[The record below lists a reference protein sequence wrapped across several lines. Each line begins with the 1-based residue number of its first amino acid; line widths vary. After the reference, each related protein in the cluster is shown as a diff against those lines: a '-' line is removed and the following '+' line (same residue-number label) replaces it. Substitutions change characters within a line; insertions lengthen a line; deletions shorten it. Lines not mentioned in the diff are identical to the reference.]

1 MVQAERMRIALAV
14 VVAVLL
20 SAPALA
26 AGPDPARLVLRASDL
41 PSTFAVDP
49 DKTGVRTNE
58 REFRQEPEAGRVLRR
73 AQRITGYQAEFTR
86 GANTLASRVDLL
98 RTSAGATLVLDYVDR
113 DMRKSGFRGLHR
125 ERMAIGDEGWLYGDR
140 KGAVVTMVV
149 WREGRVFSGVIAT
162 RVRRSL
168 VVSLARVQQRR
179 IAAALR

>member
-1 MVQAERMRIALAV
+1 MRIALAA

-41 PSTFAVDP
+41 PSGFAVDP
-49 DKTGVRTNE
+49 DETGVRTNE
-58 REFRQEPEAGRVLRR
+58 HEFRQEPEAGRVLRR

-86 GANTLASRVDLL
+86 RKGTVASRVDLF
-98 RTSAGATLVLDYVDR
+98 RTGAGAGLVLDYVDR
-113 DMRKSGFRGLHR
+113 DMRKSGIRGLHR
-125 ERMAIGDEGWLYGDR
+125 VRTAIGDEGWLYGDR
-140 KGAVVTMVV
+140 TGAFLTMVV

-162 RVRRSL
+162 GGLRRAL
-168 VVSLARVQQRR
+168 VLSLAQVQQRR

>member
-1 MVQAERMRIALAV
+1 MRLALAV
-14 VVAVLL
+14 LAAVLL

-26 AGPDPARLVLRASDL
+26 AGPDPGRLVLRASDL
-41 PSTFAVDP
+41 PSAFAVNP

-58 REFRQEPEAGRVLRR
+58 QEFRQEPEAGRVLRR

-86 GANTLASRVDLL
+86 GTSSLASRVDLF
-98 RTSAGATLVLDYVDR
+98 RTSAGAKLVLDYVDR
-113 DMRKSGFRGLHR
+113 DMRRSGFRGLHT

-140 KGAVVTMVV
+140 KGAVLTMVV

-162 RVRRSL
+162 RVRRAL
-168 VVSLARVQQRR
+168 VLSLARAQQRR